1 MVVMVDGLHGLQ
13 QLQSLPK
20 RNQIKTVVIVRSA
33 RNSIPMLSQT
43 KMTEP
48 LSATSA
54 ESVGSIFADIEREVE
69 EAANKFG
76 VEIILL
82 LIDKWEND
90 MQRAVLLNT
99 VDTDMLLGHYVR
111 MKISLHH
118 LKRKMERDWFSNDTL
133 AKTIEERVRNLGYK
147 TKEARRNYY
156 VAKRRFEEHRDDC
169 SCRGCRC
176 VGSFSG

>member
-1 MVVMVDGLHGLQ
+1 
-13 QLQSLPK
+13 
-20 RNQIKTVVIVRSA
+20 
-33 RNSIPMLSQT
+33 MLSQT
-43 KMTEP
+43 KMMEP
-48 LSATSA
+48 SSATNV
-54 ESVGSIFADIEREVE
+54 ELVGSILADIEREVE
-69 EAANKFG
+69 EAANQFG

-82 LIDKWEND
+82 LIDKWESD
-90 MQRAVLLNT
+90 MQTAMANNI

-118 LKRKMERDWFSNDTL
+118 LKRKMERDWFSNDNI